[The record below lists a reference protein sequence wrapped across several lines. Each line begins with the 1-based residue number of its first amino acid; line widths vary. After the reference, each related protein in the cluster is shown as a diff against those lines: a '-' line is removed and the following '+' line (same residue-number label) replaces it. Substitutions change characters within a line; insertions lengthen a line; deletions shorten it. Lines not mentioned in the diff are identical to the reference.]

1 MQLILQYQAGDSPLH
16 RMDAITK
23 FLWILV
29 LGVFGFLLSAPELV
43 GILVL
48 TVLLTGLSFGRI
60 NPRAFL
66 KASAYFWILGAAAG
80 FFQLVIRQGGDVLA
94 TLGPLT
100 ITSEGLR
107 FGMTF
112 ALRITLIASASL
124 FFVWTT
130 DPKKVVMAAVYMRV
144 PYRIAYSLFV
154 ALRFVPVI
162 ENEAMVIREA
172 QTIRGVEQVKGKIE
186 AAKRYVIPLLASSL
200 QKSQRIAIAM
210 EARGFGFAPTRT
222 YSEDFRWTWQ
232 GWVLVLA
239 FVAIGVGLFWVA
251 LGIEGGLFQQ

>member
-1 MQLILQYQAGDSPLH
+1 M
-16 RMDAITK
+16 
-23 FLWILV
+23 
-29 LGVFGFLLSAPELV
+29 
-43 GILVL
+43 
-48 TVLLTGLSFGRI
+48 
-60 NPRAFL
+60 
-66 KASAYFWILGAAAG
+66 
-80 FFQLVIRQGGDVLA
+80 LA